1 MSQEA
6 LEMAREK
13 LGLNTKKDENFTKP
27 DGPPD
32 ESLEGVMAWKEK
44 ITARRFKA
52 AELDRMALESEDEA
66 RRRRGEQNQG
76 HSRAESADCQ
86 ERCCE
91 QDTLALGQQGRLSL
105 PMLNIMSSC

>member
-32 ESLEGVMAWKEK
+32 ETLEGVMAWKEK
-44 ITARRFKA
+44 ITARRFKT
-52 AELDRMALESEDEA
+52 AELERMTLEAENEA
-66 RRRRGEQNQG
+66 RRLRGEPPIAGGRGNM
-76 HSRAESADCQ
+76 ADD
-86 ERCCE
+86 EEKAKRE
-91 QDTLALGQQGRLSL
+91 DRKSVV
-105 PMLNIMSSC
+105 